1 MKQYLTLLTLLFCLE
16 VIAQTGYQRPDS
28 IAAAFSEPYT
38 DAADL
43 ALKLTRSFQTEDEKA
58 RVLFMWI
65 AHNIR
70 YDCKKVRNLEIPKI
84 KAKSKEEFYEK
95 FEEWQDK
102 EMEKS
107 LKGKRGIC
115 GDYSRLFKA
124 MCDAAGLEA
133 VILTGVSRDFYRP
146 YRNAQDNPHAWNA
159 VKIDGNWHLL
169 DATWAAGIVNPEVTK
184 FTRKVSPGFFKT
196 PPAWFAQSHLP
207 EDEKWQLLDAPVSKK
222 NFPDQPLINYGQ
234 MDYPVEDFSPTLQ
247 ATAGGNEF
255 EIRFRFSTI
264 PKAFNVTTGNGRP
277 VDFEKTEENGWV
289 VLRFS
294 KRTREVVVF
303 AGESLRSK
311 MDWLARYEV
320 R

>member
-1 MKQYLTLLTLLFCLE
+1 MKIAFLLLSFLLSFQ
-16 VIAQTGYQRPDS
+16 AFGQTNYSCADS
-28 IAAAFSEPYT
+28 VAAHFNEPYAG
-38 DAADL
+38 AADL
-43 ALKLTRSFQTEDEKA
+43 AQKLTRSFQTEEEKA

-70 YDCKKVRNLEIPKI
+70 YDCSKYKNPPRPRIS
-84 KAKSKEEFYEK
+84 AASKEELDKKIEVWYEK
-95 FEEWQDK
+95 
-102 EMEKS
+102 EMARS

-115 GDYSRLFKA
+115 SDYSRMFKA

-146 YRNAQDNPHAWNA
+146 YRNAQDNSHAWNA
-159 VKIDGNWHLL
+159 VKIDGVWHLL
-169 DATWAAGIVNPEVTK
+169 DATWAAGYVNPEVTK
-184 FTRKVSPGFFKT
+184 FTRKVAPGHFKT

-207 EDEKWQLLDAPVSKK
+207 EDEKWQLMDAPVSKK
-222 NFPDQPLINYGQ
+222 SFPDQPLINYGQ
-234 MDYPVEDFSPTLQ
+234 TDYPVEDFSLAPQPVGDGYEIRLKLLKMPKEFQ
-247 ATAGGNEF
+247 LATAN
-255 EIRFRFSTI
+255 S
-264 PKAFNVTTGNGRP
+264 RP
-277 VDFEKTEENGWV
+277 VDFKKTEENGWV

-303 AGESLRSK
+303 GGESLRSK